1 MAKSNFNK
9 YPCIELNP
17 GHVVHS
23 GWKRIAEEIKKAV
36 SSLNRSKTVII
47 IECYHGVFENDLF
60 EEISK
65 HFHIDFA
72 LYSKSVFKS
81 PGEIYELINPH
92 LTDDPVFGILAD
104 VNIDDYISTEKLND
118 AIKETDK
125 IKQGV
130 VLIYGAG
137 AVKIAEPDILIYADM
152 ARWEIQQRFR
162 RNEISNLGV
171 NNKGLNTSLQYKQAF
186 FIDWRVCDKL
196 KQTLFDQWDYFLDTN
211 NCITPRMIA
220 GETACEAMNKAVN
233 QPFELVPY
241 FDPGPWGGQW
251 MREKCDL
258 DKNAPNFAW
267 CFNCVPEENS
277 LLFKIGN
284 SVIEM
289 PAINLVFYRP
299 VELLGEKVYK
309 KYGAEF
315 PIRFDFLDT
324 IEGGN
329 LSLQVHP
336 TQEYIKEKFNWPY
349 TQDESY
355 YIMDAAEDAKVYLG
369 LKEGIS
375 PEELKKDLYNAD
387 KDYSVFPDEKY
398 IETWQVKKHDHV
410 LIPGGTVHCSGK
422 GCMVL
427 EISATPYIF
436 TFKLWDW
443 GRLGLDGNPRPIH
456 IDHGMNVIQF
466 NRTTEWTKN
475 NLINRT
481 ELIGQGDG
489 WREEKTG
496 LHELEPIETRRY
508 WFEKEFEINS
518 GGSVNVLN
526 LVEGDMIIVESPQNL
541 FPPLAVHY
549 AETFIVPAAVDRYVI
564 KPSAGSA
571 NKTFALIKAYIR

>member
-1 MAKSNFNK
+1 MTKSNFNK
-9 YPCIELNP
+9 FPCIDLNP
-17 GHVVHS
+17 GHVVHI

-36 SSLNRSKTVII
+36 SSLNRSKTVIT
-47 IECYHGVFENDLF
+47 IECYHGVFEKDLF
-60 EEISK
+60 EEINE
-65 HFHIDFA
+65 HLNFDLA
-72 LYSKSVFKS
+72 LHAESVFKS

-104 VNIDDYISTEKLND
+104 INIDDYISTEKLND

-336 TQEYIKEKFNWPY
+336 TQEYIKGKFNWPY

-355 YIMDAAEDAKVYLG
+355 YIMDAAEDAQAYLG

-398 IETWQVKKHDHV
+398 IETWQVKKHDHI